1 MKIKIVI
8 AILTS
13 LLFFSC
19 TKEGE
24 FTRPMNNNP
33 SADSSILV
41 KVGLF
46 SPTSGVT
53 VSGQSELRIKNGE
66 SYIKLVDF
74 SVSSGPDLKVYLSKS
89 NTPSEFVNI
98 GALVSSNTIYKIPSN
113 VLIDEYPYVLI
124 HCQQYNHLFAIAQ
137 LN

>member
-1 MKIKIVI
+1 
-8 AILTS
+8 
-13 LLFFSC
+13 
-19 TKEGE
+19 
-24 FTRPMNNNP
+24 MNNNP

-98 GALVSSNTIYKIPSN
+98 GALVSSNNIYKIPSN